1 VQSRPGVGS
10 TFDVYLPLLETQGSA
25 GGASE
30 WGALGPA
37 DDSGR
42 SRHVVYID
50 DDEAM
55 LLLVDRLLSRLGYR
69 VTCFQDAGEALQ
81 RLRRH
86 AASVDL
92 VISDFNMPQCSGLDV
107 ADALAAAHPDL
118 PVVISTGYVTE
129 ELLSAV
135 ERGRVHALMQ
145 KESTV
150 EDLGGVVER
159 IFHTTPAVGRRAALL
174 DTA

>member
-1 VQSRPGVGS
+1 MRFELPRGVLKS
-10 TFDVYLPLLETQGSA
+10 
-25 GGASE
+25 
-30 WGALGPA
+30 
-37 DDSGR
+37 
-42 SRHVVYID
+42 
-50 DDEAM
+50 
-55 LLLVDRLLSRLGYR
+55 
-69 VTCFQDAGEALQ
+69 DAREALQ
-81 RLRRH
+81 RLHRH

-150 EDLGGVVER
+150 EDLGGVVQR
-159 IFHTTPAVGRRAALL
+159 IFHATPAVGRRAALL